1 MRIKSIAT
9 ITYFCIMLIGGFSFV
24 HIDTAN
30 AVTKAYP
37 QEIQSTPG
45 ELLPG
50 SNPQLDCQGSGEL
63 SGSHPGWSSAKA
75 IKLTLVALTNSGFG
89 VYWCPA
95 AAPSGKGVISYT
107 VTAAVN
113 GITCET
119 TNTQCT
125 MFGTT
130 VQTPLAIMATDS
142 TGSYPIVGSAYQNS
156 GVVTLASQGSSAN
169 LRVKANTLSSYGN
182 NEKSGIK
189 SCTFAAVANWEQ
201 VALGIKP
208 DPTTISAEFLRSGGT
223 ASGLTNSQVF
233 AYWITYGIGGV
244 HLKTANS
251 QFIDPVSIQAV
262 VGDPKNK
269 PVIAQL
275 YFAKGQNFA
284 GVQMTEPSY
293 HWVVIDGFTPTGPL
307 AITWGTRLQM
317 TWQQWNAEIVTAWTI
332 TTRN

>member
-1 MRIKSIAT
+1 MRIKSLAT
-9 ITYFCIMLIGGFSFV
+9 ITYFCIMLVGGLSFV
-24 HIDTAN
+24 HIDVASAATKTFPREIHSPTA
-30 AVTKAYP
+30 
-37 QEIQSTPG
+37 
-45 ELLPG
+45 ELVPG
-50 SNPQLDCQGSGEL
+50 SNPQLICTGSGEL
-63 SGSHPGWSSAKA
+63 SGNHPGWSSPQA
-75 IKLTLVALTNSGFG
+75 IKLTLVALADSGFG

-119 TNTQCT
+119 TSTQCT
-125 MFGTT
+125 MFGITE
-130 VQTPLAIMATDS
+130 QTPLSIMATDA
-142 TGSYPIVGSAYQNS
+142 TGSYPLVGSAYQNS
-156 GVVTLASQGSSAN
+156 GVVTLAPQGSSTN

-182 NEKSGIK
+182 NEVSGVK

-201 VALGIKP
+201 VALGLKP
-208 DPTTISAEFLRSGGT
+208 DPTTINAEFQRSGGA
-223 ASGLTNSQVF
+223 ASGLTNDQVF

-251 QFIDPVSIQAV
+251 QLIDPVSIQAV

-269 PVIAQL
+269 AVIAQL

-284 GVQMTEPSY
+284 GVQMNEPSY
-293 HWVVIDGFTPTGPL
+293 HWVVINGFTPTGPL
-307 AITWGTRLQM
+307 AITWGSTLQM